1 MRSGSGDV
9 AEESQPLQWHY
20 TVLDDRNFE
29 IRGRTLFFVI
39 VVFSVLL
46 VVTLLFLY
54 ARWVCRYR
62 HASIPSSASHAPRVH
77 QLPPPQGLDAAVIKG
92 LPIILHQTED
102 PDPESGPGRVSGQV
116 ECCICLGVFEDGEK
130 VKVLPQCCHC
140 YHPECVD
147 RWLSTQSS
155 CPLCRASLRV
165 DSAVPKIVVE

>member
-1 MRSGSGDV
+1 MRSAS
-9 AEESQPLQWHY
+9 EETQPLQWHY

-62 HASIPSSASHAPRVH
+62 HATTFPAASTSHAPRAA
-77 QLPPPQGLDAAVIKG
+77 LAPSQGLDAAAIMG
-92 LPIILHQTED
+92 LPIVLHQSGD
-102 PDPESGPGRVSGQV
+102 PGDEAGPGRVSGPA

-130 VKVLPQCCHC
+130 LKVLPQCCHC

-165 DSAVPKIVVE
+165 DPAVPKIVVVE